1 MGDTPAAAVSTIVI
15 ARALQAI
22 VVLILVT
29 LAVSLL
35 QHLLPGSEARAIL
48 GLHAS
53 AAQVRAFNQ
62 ANGLNH
68 PVIVQYL
75 DYLWRVLHAN
85 LGFSYKLNE
94 SVGALLA
101 NDIPND
107 LVIVI
112 PAVLLS
118 LAIAVPVGLYQAVR
132 RNRVF
137 DHAATGVAFVL
148 YAMPSFW
155 LGLLLVG
162 WFAVSLRWLP
172 SQAPQAASVAGV
184 LAHPV
189 GLVLPILTLALA
201 NVALFS
207 RYMRSAVIET
217 LAQDYIVTARAKGIG
232 RGALL
237 RRHVLHNS
245 LSSVITL
252 LGLSLPAIFT
262 AGLIVEQIFNLNGTG
277 LAFFTAVSDQD
288 YPVELG
294 ILLLIGIATVVGNAL
309 ADIAYAVLDPRVRQD

>member
-1 MGDTPAAAVSTIVI
+1 MTAFVI
-15 ARALQAI
+15 ARTLQAI

-29 LAVSLL
+29 LAVFFL

-53 AAQVRAFNQ
+53 NAQVQAFNH
-62 ANGLNH
+62 ANGLNQ
-68 PVIVQYL
+68 PVIVQYFS
-75 DYLWRVLHAN
+75 YLWRLLHGN

-94 SVGALLA
+94 TVAALLA

-112 PAVLLS
+112 PAVVLS
-118 LAIAVPVGLYQAVR
+118 LAIAIPVAMYQAIR
-132 RNRVF
+132 RNHLF
-137 DHAATGVAFVL
+137 DHVATGVAFVL

-162 WFAVSLRWLP
+162 WLSVSLRWLP
-172 SQAPQAASVAGV
+172 SQAPQASNVGGV
-184 LAHPV
+184 LAHPA
-189 GLVLPILTLALA
+189 GLVLPVLTLALA
-201 NVALFS
+201 SVALFS
-207 RYMRSAVIET
+207 RYMRSAVIDT
-217 LAQDYIVTARAKGIG
+217 LAQDYIVTAKAKGAG
-232 RGALL
+232 MGALL
-237 RRHVLHNS
+237 RRHVLRNS

-252 LGLSLPAIFT
+252 LGLTLPAIFT

-277 LAFFTAVSDQD
+277 LAFFTAVDSQD

-294 ILLLIGIATVVGNAL
+294 ILLLIGTATVVGNAL
-309 ADIAYAVLDPRVRQD
+309 ADIGYAVLDPRVRQK

>member
-1 MGDTPAAAVSTIVI
+1 MSTFLI

-29 LAVSLL
+29 LAVFTL

-62 ANGLNH
+62 ANGLNQ
-68 PVIVQYL
+68 PLIVQYL
-75 DYLWRVLHAN
+75 HYLWRLLHAN

-118 LAIAVPVGLYQAVR
+118 LAIAIPVGLNQGVR

-162 WFAVSLRWLP
+162 WFAVNLRWLP
-172 SQAPQAASVAGV
+172 SQAPQASSVGGV
-184 LAHPV
+184 LAHPA
-189 GLVLPILTLALA
+189 GLVLPIITLALA

-217 LAQDYIVTARAKGIG
+217 LAQDYIVTAKAKGLG
-232 RGALL
+232 QAAVV

-262 AGLIVEQIFNLNGTG
+262 VGLIVEQIFNLNGTG
-277 LAFFTAVSDQD
+277 LAFFTAVSSQD

-294 ILLLIGIATVVGNAL
+294 ILLLIGVATVVGNAL
-309 ADIAYAVLDPRVRQD
+309 ADIGYAVLDPRVRQD

>member
-1 MGDTPAAAVSTIVI
+1 MISFTV
-15 ARALQAI
+15 ARTLQAV
-22 VVLILVT
+22 VVLIIVT
-29 LAVSLL
+29 FVVFVL
-35 QHLLPGSEARAIL
+35 QHILPGSEARAIL

-53 AAQVRAFNQ
+53 TAQLQAFNQ
-62 ANGLNH
+62 ANGLNQ
-68 PVIVQYL
+68 PLLVQYV
-75 DYLWRVLHAN
+75 DYLGRLLHGN

-94 SVGALLA
+94 SVASLLG

-107 LVIVI
+107 MVIVI
-112 PAVLLS
+112 PALVVS
-118 LAIAVPVGLYQAVR
+118 LAVAIPVGMQQAVR
-132 RNRVF
+132 RNGLF

-162 WFAVSLRWLP
+162 WLAVGLRWLP
-172 SQAPQAASVAGV
+172 SEAPQASSVGGV
-184 LAHPV
+184 LAHPL
-189 GLVLPILTLALA
+189 GLVLPILTLALV

-207 RYMRSAVIET
+207 RYMRSSVIET
-217 LAQDYIVTARAKGIG
+217 LAQDYIVTARAKGLS
-232 RGALL
+232 RGAIL

-245 LSSVITL
+245 LISVVTL

-277 LAFFTAVSDQD
+277 LAFYTAASDQD

-294 ILLLIGIATVVGNAL
+294 ILLLIGTATVVGNAL
-309 ADIAYAVLDPRVRQD
+309 ADIGYAILDPRVRRD

>member
-1 MGDTPAAAVSTIVI
+1 VG
-15 ARALQAI
+15 
-22 VVLILVT
+22 
-29 LAVSLL
+29 
-35 QHLLPGSEARAIL
+35 
-48 GLHAS
+48 
-53 AAQVRAFNQ
+53 AFNH
-62 ANGLNH
+62 ANDLNQ
-68 PVIVQYL
+68 PLIVQYL
-75 DYLWRVLHAN
+75 HYLWGLLHAN

-118 LAIAVPVGLYQAVR
+118 LVIAIPVGLHQGVR

-137 DHAATGVAFVL
+137 DHAATGIAFVL

-162 WFAVSLRWLP
+162 WFAVNLRWLP
-172 SQAPQAASVAGV
+172 SQAPQASSVGGV
-184 LAHPV
+184 LAHPA

-217 LAQDYIVTARAKGIG
+217 LAQDYIVTAKAKGLG
-232 RGALL
+232 QAAVV

-277 LAFFTAVSDQD
+277 LAFFTAVSSQD

-294 ILLLIGIATVVGNAL
+294 ILLLIGVATVVGNAL
-309 ADIAYAVLDPRVRQD
+309 ADVGYAVLDPRVRQD

>member
-1 MGDTPAAAVSTIVI
+1 VTGFVI
-15 ARALQAI
+15 ARTLQAI

-29 LAVSLL
+29 LVVFFL

-53 AAQVRAFNQ
+53 TAQVQAFNR
-62 ANGLNH
+62 ANGLNQ

-75 DYLWRVLHAN
+75 NYIWRLLHGN

-94 SVGALLA
+94 SVTALLA

-107 LVIVI
+107 MVIVI
-112 PAVLLS
+112 PAVVLS
-118 LAIAVPVGLYQAVR
+118 LAIAVPVAMYQAIR
-132 RNRVF
+132 RNRLF

-162 WFAVSLRWLP
+162 WLSVSLRWLP
-172 SQAPQAASVAGV
+172 SQAPQASSVGGV
-184 LAHPV
+184 LAHPA

-207 RYMRSAVIET
+207 RYMRSAVIDT
-217 LAQDYIVTARAKGIG
+217 LAQDYIVTAKAKGAG
-232 RGALL
+232 MGALL
-237 RRHVLHNS
+237 RRHVLRNS

-252 LGLSLPAIFT
+252 LGLTLPAIFT

-277 LAFFTAVSDQD
+277 LAFFTAVSSQD

-294 ILLLIGIATVVGNAL
+294 ILLVIGTATVVGNAL
-309 ADIAYAVLDPRVRQD
+309 ADVGYAVLDPRVRQK